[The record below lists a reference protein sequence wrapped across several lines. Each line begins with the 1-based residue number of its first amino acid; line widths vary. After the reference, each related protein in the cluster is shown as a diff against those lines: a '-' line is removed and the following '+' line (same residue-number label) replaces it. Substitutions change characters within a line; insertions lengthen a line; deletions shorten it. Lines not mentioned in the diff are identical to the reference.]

1 MESPSDTQTLAIV
14 PTKYLKV
21 FHEGLVDRSES
32 FDTQNIY
39 LFIYLFIYLLQSHVL
54 SIRTINLILKKK
66 KKKDTQN
73 MDPTKRN
80 RIFAF
85 AYAFLLE
92 YENDFKDHNLVTKDQ
107 FMAAATREPQ
117 FLEILRKAAKS
128 PLDHEALET
137 LIYHSMCFTL
147 RWIRP

>member
-1 MESPSDTQTLAIV
+1 MSKRSPDHTIPLTSPHLKRARMESPSDTQTLAIV
-14 PTKYLKV
+14 PTKYLNV

-32 FDTQNIY
+32 FDTQNI
-39 LFIYLFIYLLQSHVL
+39 
-54 SIRTINLILKKK
+54 
-66 KKKDTQN
+66 
-73 MDPTKRN
+73 DPTKRN

-85 AYAFLLE
+85 AYAFLSE
-92 YENDFKDHNLVTKDQ
+92 YENDFKDRNLVTKDQ

-128 PLDHEALET
+128 PLDHKALET